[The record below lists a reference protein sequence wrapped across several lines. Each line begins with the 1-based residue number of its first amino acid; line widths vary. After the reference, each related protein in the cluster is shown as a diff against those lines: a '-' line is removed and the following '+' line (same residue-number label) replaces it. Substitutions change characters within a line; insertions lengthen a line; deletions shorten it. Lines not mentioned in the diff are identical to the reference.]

1 MSRRKLNVNKQA
13 IGYGYFIIVILLCI
27 YIICKSGTVVL
38 EKDNHAFIFMEF
50 SQTISELGE
59 DLINEMLPVRVNSDN
74 KDYLSYIS
82 YSIKEILPVTCYVE
96 NYGFVYD
103 DMYASREIPEYFYEY
118 EDMSEVEALNTINKE
133 SLPNV
138 TNEQP
143 INNTIGTTFVR
154 EQLADYNFLINNI
167 YVVESTTSLKPEEIA
182 IDKLLD
188 VDLSVDLTSSNYKVL
203 IYHTHGSEDF
213 ADSRAG
219 VTEDTIIGVGDE
231 LTRILEEQ
239 YGVKVYHDR
248 TVYDTVDGV
257 LDRNYAY
264 TLARKGVEK
273 ILAENPSIEVVID
286 LHRDGVGKDR
296 RLVTDINGKP
306 TAQIMFLNGVSRMNV
321 NGDIDYLYNPNKQ
334 TNLAF
339 SFQMYLQ
346 GKEMYG
352 DYLRKIYIKGL
363 RYNLDMVPR
372 AVLVEA
378 GAQTNTVEEEKNAM
392 EPLAS
397 IIFKVLS
404 GSE

>member
-13 IGYGYFIIVILLCI
+13 IGYGYFVIVILICI
-27 YIICKSGTVVL
+27 YIICKSGAVML

-50 SQTISELGE
+50 SQSISELGE
-59 DLINEMLPVRVNSDN
+59 DLINEVLPARINAED
-74 KDYLSYIS
+74 KDYLEYMSYT
-82 YSIKEILPVTCYVE
+82 IKEILPVTCYID
-96 NYGFVYD
+96 NYGFAYD
-103 DMYASREIPEYFYEY
+103 DVYTTREIPEYFYEY
-118 EDMSEVEALNTINKE
+118 EDGSDAQAIDAINVSEVVDNSANI
-133 SLPNV
+133 
-138 TNEQP
+138 QP
-143 INNTIGTTFVR
+143 INNTIGTTFIR

-182 IDKLLD
+182 VDKLLD
-188 VDLSVDLTSSNYKVL
+188 VDLSIDVASTDYKVL

-213 ADSRAG
+213 ADSRGG

-231 LTRILEEQ
+231 LTRLLEEQ
-239 YGVKVYHDR
+239 YGIKVYHDR

-264 TLARKGVEK
+264 TLARKGVEN
-273 ILAENPSIEVVID
+273 ILAENSSIEVVID
-286 LHRDGVGKDR
+286 LHRDGVGNDT

-306 TAQIMFLNGVSRMNV
+306 TAKIMFLNGVSRMNV
-321 NGDIDYLYNPNKQ
+321 NGDIGYLYNPNKQ

-339 SFQMYLQ
+339 SFQMYLH

-352 DYLRKIYIKGL
+352 DYVRKIYIKGL

-372 AVLVEA
+372 AVLIEA
-378 GAQTNTVEEEKNAM
+378 GAQTNTVEEERNAM

-404 GSE
+404 GS